1 MTTWQIRIFF
11 DGECPLCTRE
21 IRLLRRLDR
30 GRGRLR
36 FEDISRPD
44 FEAGADGLD
53 VSALMDRIHGVL
65 PDGTVVEG
73 MEVFRRAYDAVG
85 LGWLLRPTSWPG
97 LRHLADLAYATFARN
112 RLRWTGRASGCEAG
126 RCGTRSLARE
136 RRAAQHARLESL
148 S

>member
-11 DGECPLCTRE
+11 DGKCPLCTRE

-30 GRGRLR
+30 GRGRLG
-36 FEDISRPD
+36 FEDISLPG
-44 FEAGADGLD
+44 FEAGVDGLD
-53 VSALMDRIHGVL
+53 ASALMDRIHGVL

-73 MEVFRRAYDAVG
+73 LEVFRRAYDAVG
-85 LGWLLRPTSWPG
+85 LGWLLRPTGWPG

-112 RLRWTGRASGCEAG
+112 RLRWTGRASSCEAG

-136 RRAAQHARLESL
+136 RGATQHARLESL